1 MTTTR
6 RCRRSS
12 EDEHVSARPRK
23 MMNTWRRDLGGCLP
37 RGGVVGD
44 NGQKRTDDVPRR
56 RQWHSR
62 RTTVGRVDEQ
72 QTMTAWQLR
81 LGRGGTRDGVV
92 VDGRRTKQRAS
103 CAVDKKRMTRRE
115 RRELSNSY
123 IYTSKNTCRRD
134 TTRTKKHKQNLL
146 ALQT

>member
-12 EDEHVSARPRK
+12 QDEHVSARPRK

-81 LGRGGTRDGVV
+81 LGRGGTRGGIV
-92 VDGRRTKQRAS
+92 VDGRRTKQTDS
-103 CAVDKKRMTRRE
+103 SAVDKQRMTRRE

-123 IYTSKNTCRRD
+123 IYISKHVSSRHN
-134 TTRTKKHKQNLL
+134 QNKE
-146 ALQT
+146 A